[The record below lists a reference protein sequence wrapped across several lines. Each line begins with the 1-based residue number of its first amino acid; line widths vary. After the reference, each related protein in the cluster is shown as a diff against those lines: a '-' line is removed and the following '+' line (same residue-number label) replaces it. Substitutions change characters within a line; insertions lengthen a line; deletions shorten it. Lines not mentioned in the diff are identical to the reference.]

1 MSVAKAEAEA
11 SGFAWGSLGW
21 RNKFMGACKAR
32 ATAIASAESVSDG
45 GRRGRDGI
53 ASE

>member
-1 MSVAKAEAEA
+1 MSAAKAEAEA

-32 ATAIASAESVSDG
+32 ATASASAEAVSDG
-45 GRRGRDGI
+45 GRRGRGGI